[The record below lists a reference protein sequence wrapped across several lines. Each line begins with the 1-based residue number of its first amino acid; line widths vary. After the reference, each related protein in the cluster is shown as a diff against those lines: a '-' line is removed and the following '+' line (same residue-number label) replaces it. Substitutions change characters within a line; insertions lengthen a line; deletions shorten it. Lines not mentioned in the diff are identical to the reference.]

1 MELWLLFGILGYL
14 SYSISTS
21 IDKYMMN
28 KKYNIIKTETF
39 KMFFDG
45 IILLIIGLVFFNLN
59 FTYNLFLWSLVLGVI
74 YALAG
79 IIYYNSLKLK
89 DVEEVVPSIQSLTI
103 LLVFTGSIIIFKEL
117 VNYFNYVGVILI
129 LAGVY
134 FVLSRNQLK
143 IPKFDRA
150 ILLIMLI
157 IILTTIYLLLVK
169 KLLFN
174 IEPINLAIMMYF
186 STTMILVFYQL
197 FFKRESLSSIFQFKP
212 KISKVMIAAFFG
224 AIGTFLIYYALSIG
238 NASKVYPLAG
248 LQSVFIFI
256 IASVFLKEKFYWKR
270 LIGTAI
276 VFLGIFLV
284 SI

>member
-1 MELWLLFGILGYL
+1 MFGIL
-14 SYSISTS
+14 SYFSYAISTS

-28 KKYNIIKTETF
+28 KKYNVIKTSTF

-45 IILLIIGLVFFNLN
+45 IILLIIGLIFFNLN

-103 LLVFTGSIIIFKEL
+103 LLIFIGSIIIFKEL
-117 VNYFNYVGVILI
+117 VNFFNYIGVILI
-129 LAGVY
+129 LVGVY
-134 FVLSRNQLK
+134 LVLSKNQLK
-143 IPKFDRA
+143 IPKLDKA
-150 ILLIMLI
+150 IILIVLI
-157 IILTTIYLLLVK
+157 IILTTIYSLLVK
-169 KLLFN
+169 KLLFH

-186 STTMILVFYQL
+186 STTIILVFYQL
-197 FFKRESLSSIFQFKP
+197 FFKRESLSSLFQFKP
-212 KISKVMIAAFFG
+212 NISKIMIAAFFG

-256 IASVFLKEKFYWKR
+256 IASVFLKEKFYWHR
-270 LIGTAI
+270 LIGTVV
-276 VFLGIFLV
+276 VFFGIFLISV
-284 SI
+284 

>member
-1 MELWLLFGILGYL
+1 MFGIL
-14 SYSISTS
+14 SYFSYAISTS

-28 KKYNIIKTETF
+28 KKYNVIKTSTF

-45 IILLIIGLVFFNLN
+45 IILLIIGLIFFNLN

-103 LLVFTGSIIIFKEL
+103 LLVFIGSITVFKEL
-117 VNYFNYVGVILI
+117 VNSFNYIGVILI
-129 LAGVY
+129 LVGVY
-134 FVLSRNQLK
+134 LVLSKKYLK
-143 IPKFDRA
+143 LPKFDKA
-150 ILLIMLI
+150 ILLIVLI
-157 IILTTIYLLLVK
+157 IILTTIYSLLVK
-169 KLLFN
+169 KLLFH
-174 IEPINLAIMMYF
+174 IEPINLVIMMYF
-186 STTMILVFYQL
+186 STTIILVFYQL

-212 KISKVMIAAFFG
+212 NISKIMIAAFFG
-224 AIGTFLIYYALSIG
+224 AIGTFLLYYALSIG

-256 IASVFLKEKFYWKR
+256 IASIFLKEKFYWQR
-270 LIGTAI
+270 LVGTVI
-276 VFLGIFLV
+276 VFFGIFLV
-284 SI
+284 SL